1 LHFAYILH
9 FYFPLLYSSLFYPGC
24 RGVRVRPSPLLVCA
38 LAAVRVTVVPVCF
51 ASLSRGLS
59 LSLSPAQLSSS
70 VAAECQQE
78 GDERHGGG
86 QGATKS
92 PLPLFGVCSSFTKE
106 DIIPAQV
113 QGRMPQGT
121 LRLHLHVPTLQLDKL
136 QHRPLP
142 AAAAATRVARRGRV
156 WRRAGVRVPHG
167 EHERMSKPLISDPH
181 ILRFCS

>member
-1 LHFAYILH
+1 M
-9 FYFPLLYSSLFYPGC
+9 
-24 RGVRVRPSPLLVCA
+24 RGGETREIVLGGTLRPHIMFSDLTPW
-38 LAAVRVTVVPVCF
+38 
-51 ASLSRGLS
+51 SRARS
-59 LSLSPAQLSSS
+59 LSLAPAQLSSS

-86 QGATKS
+86 TGQGATKS
-92 PLPLFGVCSSFTKE
+92 PLPLFGVCSSFTKG